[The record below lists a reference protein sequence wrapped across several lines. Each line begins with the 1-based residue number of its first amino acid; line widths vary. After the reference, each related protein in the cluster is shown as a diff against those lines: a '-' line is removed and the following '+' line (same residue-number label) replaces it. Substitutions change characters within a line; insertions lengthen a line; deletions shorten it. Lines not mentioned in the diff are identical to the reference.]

1 MKENEFVQ
9 PALDKLIPVI
19 EMERFLM
26 GLGKYAFAKQ
36 LGVTY
41 HTYNMF
47 ITRRQMIN
55 ASTFF
60 KLIKFVES
68 RGKNIMVETSNMV
81 IMERFPKDL
90 DNL

>member
-1 MKENEFVQ
+1 MKNNELVQ
-9 PALDKLIPVI
+9 PALDKLIPII

-26 GLGKYAFAKQ
+26 GLGKYEFAKQ

-60 KLIKFVES
+60 KLLKFVEA
-68 RGKNIMVETSNMV
+68 RGKNIMGNAEKLVV
-81 IMERFPKDL
+81 IERFEKDL

>member
-1 MKENEFVQ
+1 MKENELVQ
-9 PALDKLIPVI
+9 PALDKLIPII

-60 KLIKFVES
+60 KLLKFVEA
-68 RGKNIMVETSNMV
+68 RGKNIMGNAEKLVV
-81 IMERFPKDL
+81 IERFEKDL